1 MNGRRAFAPYPEIC
15 YSAPKIC
22 SWQPRCQF
30 SLPEVRLFGA
40 NLRTAPLFCAATG
53 LGQLHFSNRPAPS
66 LGVGSPMACAI
77 AAQASREAEG
87 AWHMARTRVWPG
99 FGIGGVILV
108 AINIE
113 RRRNSDFV
121 IYC

>member
-53 LGQLHFSNRPAPS
+53 LGSFTFLIAAPS

-77 AAQASREAEG
+77 AAQASRGAEG
-87 AWHMARTRVWPG
+87 AWHMARTGCGPG
-99 FGIGGVILV
+99 SALLAPFLV